1 MCCSF
6 LGRLCTDERH
16 AAEGGFFIEVPA
28 QLRCCFRDSSLLF
41 LLRAKQTARYQQH
54 NMPDARDSARGRE
67 GEEGRVSD
75 ERGRRPP
82 CNGAAS
88 DAAISTPRWARVHAA
103 RRRARGRF
111 STVKECY
118 WTSMGPREAARPP
131 TESVQSV
138 RWQVGSTNLLGHDVS
153 SGHARSCGE
162 VCTWD
167 EGETA
172 TPIDSAGGGGV
183 LSWSR
188 ADKLRV
194 FVLNMLRGI
203 LGPI

>member
-1 MCCSF
+1 
-6 LGRLCTDERH
+6 
-16 AAEGGFFIEVPA
+16 
-28 QLRCCFRDSSLLF
+28 
-41 LLRAKQTARYQQH
+41 
-54 NMPDARDSARGRE
+54 
-67 GEEGRVSD
+67 
-75 ERGRRPP
+75 
-82 CNGAAS
+82 
-88 DAAISTPRWARVHAA
+88 
-103 RRRARGRF
+103 
-111 STVKECY
+111 
-118 WTSMGPREAARPP
+118 MGPREAARPP

-162 VCTWD
+162 MCTWD
-167 EGETA
+167 EGKTA

-203 LGPI
+203 LGPIQ